1 MTKTTIIA
9 KNKEHLEKL
18 IEEAMQVD
26 GHFCDLNY
34 IDVSQVT
41 DMSELFHSLEFN
53 GDISRWDVSNVLNM
67 RDMFKNSLFDGDIS
81 AWNVANV
88 HNMICMFINSKF
100 NGNLS
105 KWNIANVK
113 DMWGMFQGSDF
124 NRDIGAWDVS
134 NVLDMGYMFRESR
147 FNGDLSHW
155 SFKNDV
161 MITNF
166 FDPDKL
172 DQFEMPNM
180 YHWLLILE
188 GSVTRNAQW
197 RAHVDAHTPIVR
209 SFATTKIDAARLMHR
224 AWLSQEPTCETA
236 LSVPFESLEMP

>member
-41 DMSELFHSLEFN
+41 DMSDLF
-53 GDISRWDVSNVLNM
+53 M
-67 RDMFKNSLFDGDIS
+67 NSAFQGDIS

-88 HNMICMFINSKF
+88 HNMSRMFFNSQFNGNIANWNVSKVLNMLFMFGNSKF